1 MKNRLLIMLMGLLL
15 GSVFALAQAAD
26 GGDYGVVSV
35 YDGLSHK
42 NLPSFFM
49 EDSTRAI
56 SPTIYNAE
64 RVVPQIGTNPY
75 FLRYNNEYNNPGA
88 ANFVQS
94 NTLASLREQEGL
106 RVIEEG
112 QIPGI
117 TSEEAFYTPAEITN
131 AIGVVGMAGQLFPL
145 RLETA
150 TLYEKVEGVLG
161 MTAWI
166 FGPSKSDKRFVNK
179 RNSVGVVGL
188 AAQLFG

>member
-1 MKNRLLIMLMGLLL
+1 MKNRLLIMVMGLLL
-15 GSVFALAQAAD
+15 GSVFALAQD
-26 GGDYGVVSV
+26 GEYGVVSV
-35 YDGLSHK
+35 YDGLSRK

-49 EDSTRAI
+49 EDSVLAP
-56 SPTIYNAE
+56 SPTLYNAE

-75 FLRYNNEYNNPGA
+75 FLRWNNDAINPGA
-88 ANFVQS
+88 AEFTQAT
-94 NTLASLREQEGL
+94 TLAALRDREGL
-106 RVIEEG
+106 RLIEEG
-112 QIPGI
+112 SIPGL

-131 AIGVVGMAGQLFPL
+131 AIGVVGMAGKLFPI

-150 TLYEKVEGVLG
+150 TLYEKVEGVMG
-161 MTAWI
+161 MAAWI

>member
-1 MKNRLLIMLMGLLL
+1 MGLLL

-35 YDGLSHK
+35 YDGLARK

-56 SPTIYNAE
+56 SPTLYNAE

-75 FLRYNNEYNNPGA
+75 FLRWNNDAINPGA
-88 ANFVQS
+88 ADYVQS
-94 NTLASLREQEGL
+94 NTLAALRDREGL
-106 RVIEEG
+106 RLIEEG
-112 QIPGI
+112 SIPGI
-117 TSEEAFYTPAEITN
+117 TSEEAFYTPAEVTN
-131 AIGVVGMAGQLFPL
+131 AVGVVGLAGQLFPL

-150 TLYEKVEGVLG
+150 TLYEQVQGVMG
-161 MTAWI
+161 MAAWV
-166 FGPSKSDKRFVNK
+166 FGPSRSDKRFVNK